1 MVTGIL
7 TDPQAGDLLEKSN
20 HPKVACRFSSNRL
33 SEPSAFVRS
42 SLADLRAAGPTANR
56 FFKRHMAQQYRFS
69 SFGMIWAFAPSV
81 ITAVVLIGGQR
92 SRLIQPDQ
100 ATIPAAFYGVFGLV
114 MAQSFFESLNS
125 TRSIFTT
132 HQNLLRRQN
141 VPLEG
146 LIVANFVDVI
156 FNTAVRL
163 FVLAVVFFLFA
174 VRPTLTTLPLA
185 FSGLIGLIMAGGG
198 FGLLIAPINSLKSDV
213 NKFMA
218 VFPWLLF
225 AATPVFVPPS
235 GTNFLLGLV
244 YTCNPLAWIFNSIRT
259 AAYGAEG
266 SYFPAL
272 IGAFVSLLLVVAG
285 WLFCRLCRPYIVERL
300 LV

>member
-1 MVTGIL
+1 MQTSSL
-7 TDPQAGDLLEKSN
+7 SNSQNLPQLPPSRLA
-20 HPKVACRFSSNRL
+20 KVACYSSSSRL
-33 SEPSAFVRS
+33 LEHETFVRF
-42 SLADLRAAGPTANR
+42 SLADLRAAGPIARR

-69 SFGMIWAFAPSV
+69 SFGLIWALAPSV

-100 ATIPAAFYGVFGLV
+100 ANVPTAFYGVFGLA
-114 MAQSFFESLNS
+114 MAQSFFESINS

-146 LIVANFVDVI
+146 LILANFVDVI

-174 VRPTLTTLPLA
+174 IRPALATLPLG
-185 FSGLIGLIMAGGG
+185 FSGLIGLIMVGGG
-198 FGLLIAPINSLKSDV
+198 LGLLIAPISSLKTDV

-235 GTNFLLGLV
+235 GANFMLV
-244 YTCNPLAWIFNSIRT
+244 MVYAFNPLAWIFNSIRT

-266 SYFPAL
+266 SLLPAL
-272 IGAFVSLLLVVAG
+272 IGTIVGMLLVVTG
-285 WLFCRLCRPYIVERL
+285 WLFCRLSRPYIVERL